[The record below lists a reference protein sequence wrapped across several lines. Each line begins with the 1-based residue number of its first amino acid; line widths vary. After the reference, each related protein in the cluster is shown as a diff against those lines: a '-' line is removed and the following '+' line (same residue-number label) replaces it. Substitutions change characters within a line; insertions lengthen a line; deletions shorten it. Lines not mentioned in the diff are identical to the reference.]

1 MNFNK
6 EQMRELIEWLLE
18 GDISSYEIEKE
29 TGISRDAIAK
39 IRRGDIKL
47 GNVTLDRAE
56 VLAEYASEKKNE
68 AEFIISI
75 VGEKWKN
82 VDSDTKKTLLK
93 NASYIDGSTGK
104 EVSDGECIVDFNE
117 YLSISGKVTEDGIV
131 IEDEEIVYT
140 PGDLPL
146 WWR

>member
-1 MNFNK
+1 
-6 EQMRELIEWLLE
+6 MRELIEWLLE

-56 VLAEYASEKKNE
+56 ALAEYASEKKNE
-68 AEFIISI
+68 AEFIMSM
-75 VGEKWKN
+75 VGKKWKN
-82 VDSDTKKTLLK
+82 IESDTKEKLLK
-93 NASYIDGSTGK
+93 RASCINGSTGK
-104 EVSDGECIVDFNE
+104 ELQEGEGIIDFNE
-117 YLSISGKVTEDGIV
+117 YLSAPGEVTEDEIV
-131 IEDEEIVYT
+131 IEDEAVVYT